1 MYAIAGL
8 PPGTYTVR
16 IIATGFGLLEKTDV
30 EIPGGRPVTFDAHLS
45 VQAEKQE
52 VTVADT
58 QQVELDPA
66 KNAGALVLKEADLDM
81 LPDDPD
87 DLQADLLALAGPA
100 AGPNGGQIYIDGF
113 SNGQLP
119 PKESIREI
127 RINSNPF
134 SSEFDAPGY
143 GRIEIL
149 TKPGSDKFRG
159 MVQMN
164 YGDSILNARNPYSPD
179 KPFYD
184 TRNLN
189 ANLSGPIIKSK
200 MSFFVD
206 FARRDMKDSDLINA
220 QLLPSS
226 NFAESVIAPSQRTN
240 ISPRI
245 DYQLTPSI
253 TLQGRYSWVQ
263 QNLAN
268 QGIGGINL
276 AAGVPLPPSLYTP
289 ADTSTAYSQ
298 SSTNQTIQLTETQV
312 VNTKTINETRFQYF
326 RQHQNQTGDNPI
338 LNVQVNDEFAY
349 RKQFP
354 AAVYEPE

>member
-1 MYAIAGL
+1 MIFSRIVVLCSVAALLPAALMAQTPGGLLGQVLDPSGAAVPKATVTASGPNKVVKVAQTDASGVYNIAGL

-16 IIATGFGLLEKTDV
+16 VTATGFGLLEKNDV
-30 EIPGGRPVTFDAHLS
+30 EIPGGRALTFDARLS
-45 VQAEKQE
+45 VAAEKQE

-58 QQVELDPA
+58 QQVELDPS
-66 KNAGALVLKEADLDM
+66 KNAGALVLKEEDLDM

-100 AGPNGGQIYIDGF
+100 AGPNGGQLYIDGF

-149 TKPGSDKFRG
+149 TKPGSDRFRG
-159 MVQMN
+159 MIQLN
-164 YGDSILNARNPYSPD
+164 YGDSIWNARNPYSPD

-189 ANLSGPIIKSK
+189 ANLSGPLIKKK

-220 QLLPSS
+220 QIQPPA
-226 NFAESVIAPSQRTN
+226 NFAERDRAEPAHQ
-240 ISPRI
+240 
-245 DYQLTPSI
+245 YQ
-253 TLQGRYSWVQ
+253 
-263 QNLAN
+263 
-268 QGIGGINL
+268 
-276 AAGVPLPPSLYTP
+276 P
-289 ADTSTAYSQ
+289 AY
-298 SSTNQTIQLTETQV
+298 
-312 VNTKTINETRFQYF
+312 
-326 RQHQNQTGDNPI
+326 
-338 LNVQVNDEFAY
+338 
-349 RKQFP
+349 
-354 AAVYEPE
+354 